1 MLARSLL
8 TACMVAAAAATASGA
23 FFGCGQALD
32 PANKPIDTCVRACK
46 ARASRSCSEGEC
58 MRGCEFILDRLVE
71 REGENV
77 IACVVRT
84 PRRCTD
90 TVWADCA
97 AKIGVHADGGPP
109 PPPPP
114 VEED

>member
-8 TACMVAAAAATASGA
+8 TACFVAAASATA
-23 FFGCGQALD
+23 FFGCGQVLD

-46 ARASRSCSEGEC
+46 ARASRSCSDGEC
-58 MRGCEFILDRLVE
+58 MRGCEFVLDRLVE

-77 IACVVRT
+77 IACVART

-97 AKIGVHADGGPP
+97 VKVGVHADGGPP
-109 PPPPP
+109 PPLPPQ
-114 VEED
+114 EED